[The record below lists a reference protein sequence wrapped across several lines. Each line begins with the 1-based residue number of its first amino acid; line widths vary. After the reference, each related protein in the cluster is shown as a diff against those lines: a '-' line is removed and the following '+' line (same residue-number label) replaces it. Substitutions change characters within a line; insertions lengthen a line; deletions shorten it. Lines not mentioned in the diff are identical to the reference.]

1 MQSQSGTGKTAVFG
15 ISSLQKIDLNLRQP
29 QVLILSNTR
38 ELAEQSQK
46 VISALGDVMNAQVHC
61 CVGGKSIQQDIS
73 KLEHGMHII
82 SGTPGRVFDMINRQ
96 ALNTKN
102 IKMLIL
108 DEADEMLNRGF
119 KKEVYEIYR
128 FLPPLQIVVVSAT
141 LPQEVIQMTNNFM
154 NNPIK
159 ILVKRD
165 ELTLDGT
172 LYIFYFRT
180 YIYLFI
186 CY

>member
-1 MQSQSGTGKTAVFG
+1 
-15 ISSLQKIDLNLRQP
+15 
-29 QVLILSNTR
+29 
-38 ELAEQSQK
+38 
-46 VISALGDVMNAQVHC
+46 MNAQVHC

-165 ELTLDGT
+165 ELTLDGM
-172 LYIFYFRT
+172 YS
-180 YIYLFI
+180 
-186 CY
+186 